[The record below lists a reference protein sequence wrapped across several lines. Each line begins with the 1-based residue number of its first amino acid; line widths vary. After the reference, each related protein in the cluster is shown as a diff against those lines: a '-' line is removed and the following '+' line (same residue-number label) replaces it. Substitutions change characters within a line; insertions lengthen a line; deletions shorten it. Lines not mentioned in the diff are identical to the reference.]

1 MADKVMIGLEIH
13 IQLRGQKLFCSC
25 PTESVAEGGK
35 EFNRRLVATT
45 GESGRYDPAAVYE
58 KSRSRSFSYVISDN
72 SCLLEADEEPPHAVN
87 REVLLKG
94 VAVSLALNCRVVDE
108 VSYMRKIVIDGSNTS
123 GFQRTAI
130 VGFNGYVETSKGRVG
145 ISSICL
151 EEDSARKI
159 SEEKGNVVYSLDRLG
174 VPLLEIAT
182 DPDIVD
188 ENHAVETAEIIG
200 KKLLLAGWARK
211 APDAIRQDVNFSMGH
226 GRVEIKG
233 VPKLSTIRDAISF
246 ETERQRWIIELAPR
260 LKGLDFSRFSFSDV
274 TETFSKTNSRM
285 IAKSISSG
293 QRVYGTVLPGLSGLL
308 RGGDY
313 RMGRELADVAKLFGS
328 GGIMHSD
335 ELPGYGV
342 EKELPQLEK
351 LLSPGKGDGY
361 MVIVSTPEIIPHI
374 EKAMK
379 DRLTKLSNLDFPE
392 TRVVAED
399 GTTHYLRPL
408 PGGERMYP
416 ETDIQLIPVDEE
428 LLRAAA
434 KIAPRSEEE
443 MLKEIREEFGISG
456 QDASVI
462 LQSGKRNEL
471 SRYTDALSNS
481 RLAARLILQTIPEL
495 EKKRNGPVNDEEIMP
510 LLVEAGLRKWDR
522 QVLETALNMLICENM
537 PLEDILASE
546 ELNPLGADELRTI
559 VAELIK
565 SGEISQKNIV
575 PRIRSVTRRT
585 FDPAEAIR
593 ILAKLKS

>member
-293 QRVYGTVLPGLSGLL
+293 QRVYGTVLPGLSGFL